1 MQTLEN
7 ATMEQERHRPLTEA
21 EERKLETDTHSLR
34 VSWCKLA
41 LNLLKQR
48 RHYFGLVS
56 LTIQTPVVLRLHF
69 PVLLML

>member
-1 MQTLEN
+1 
-7 ATMEQERHRPLTEA
+7 MEQERHRPLTEA

-56 LTIQTPVVLRLHF
+56 LTTPDSDGLAFALSCAADALISF
-69 PVLLML
+69 SD